1 MEQSKKHDHS
11 KIMRTLNFLYSLIA
25 AVLSGVIC
33 KKYSKF
39 HKIIGVVVGLV
50 SYLGS
55 RNFVT

>member
-1 MEQSKKHDHS
+1 
-11 KIMRTLNFLYSLIA
+11 MRTLNFLYSLIA